1 MLRLQPS
8 RPPLRVTGLLY
19 QVFLTKSSFFLFL
32 FPKIYDILDAI
43 NLCIGSDAVE
53 TKELEEITGVV
64 SGVIFENEENGYKVI
79 ELDADDQLIIA
90 VGYLQGVSEGESVR
104 LRGKWTTH
112 ATYGEQFQVE
122 LFEKE
127 LPTSIE
133 AVERYLAS
141 GIIKGIRESTAKK
154 IVALFGENAL
164 AVIEHEPMKLTKIKG
179 ISASK
184 AAAMQESFLEQ
195 VGASTLVIF
204 LQNYDVS
211 VKMAAKIYHRFGSGA
226 VEKIKANPYILS
238 DEIEGIGFQTADR
251 IAMRMGVPADAHE
264 RLRAGVLYTQRYQTQ
279 FGHTFLPRHLLMKA
293 AAKLLHASTEAVA
306 SAIDALLIENRLVS
320 EVKGEQERIYD
331 TIHFWAEKYV
341 AKKLLQLNQLTFEIE
356 PDALEKEISAAETL
370 QNIQLAQLQREAVR
384 SAMQNGVLV
393 ITGGPGTGKT
403 TIINTII
410 SLMRSSG
417 YTVSLTAPTGRAAK
431 RMTQVCNMEAKTIH
445 RLLEAGFGDDDD
457 GLQFQINEESPIDSD
472 VVIVDEMSMVDIL
485 LMSNLLRAIRYG
497 TRLIL
502 VGDQDQL
509 PSVGPGNVL
518 KDIIESGSIKVIA
531 LTEIFRQAQTSMI
544 VVNAHRI
551 NRGKYP
557 ICNQK
562 GRDFFLARLPDA
574 AAGAAYILSLCS
586 ERLPKAYG
594 FSPFDIQVLSPAK
607 KGVAGVWNLNA
618 QLQQVL
624 NPPDPGKEE
633 VTSGFVTFREGD
645 KVMQTKNNY
654 DLPWKTIAEQEE
666 GRGVFNG
673 DVGIIEKIHPPL
685 RTLSV
690 VFDNRRVTYAFKDL
704 EELDLAYCMTVHK
717 SQGSEFPVVVIP
729 LYDAPYMLINRNLFY
744 TAVTRAKSLVVLV
757 GREEIMRR
765 MVDNDRE
772 MLRYSGLDEKL
783 QKGGWEDDVVF

>member
-1 MLRLQPS
+1 MES
-8 RPPLRVTGLLY
+8 R
-19 QVFLTKSSFFLFL
+19 
-32 FPKIYDILDAI
+32 D
-43 NLCIGSDAVE
+43 
-53 TKELEEITGVV
+53 LEEITGVV

-79 ELDADDQLIIA
+79 ELEADEQLIVA
-90 VGYLQGVSEGESVR
+90 VGYLQGISEGETVR
-104 LRGKWTTH
+104 LRGKWGSH
-112 ATYGEQFQVE
+112 ATYGEQFQVS

-127 LPTSIE
+127 LPTTIESI
-133 AVERYLAS
+133 ERYLGS
-141 GIIKGIRESTAKK
+141 GIIRGIRESTAKK
-154 IVALFGENAL
+154 IVTLFGKDAL
-164 AVIEHEPMKLTKIKG
+164 YIIEHEPMKLTKIKG

-184 AAAMQESFLEQ
+184 AAAIQESFLEQ
-195 VGASTLVIF
+195 VGASTLMMF

-211 VKMAAKIYHRFGSGA
+211 VKMAAKIYRRFGSGA

-238 DEIEGIGFQTADR
+238 DEIEGIGFQTADK
-251 IAMRMGVPADAHE
+251 IAMRMGVAADDHA
-264 RLRAGVLYTQRYQTQ
+264 RIRAGTVYAQRQQTQ
-279 FGHTFLPRHLLMKA
+279 FGHTFLPRPLLA
-293 AAKLLHASTEAVA
+293 QSAAKLLHAPEHAVD
-306 SAIDALLIENRLVS
+306 SVIDELLIENRLVS
-320 EVKGEQERIYD
+320 EVCDDQTRIYD
-331 TIHFWAEKYV
+331 THHYWAEQYI
-341 AKKLLQLNQLTFEIE
+341 AKKLLQLNQLSFEI
-356 PDALEKEISAAETL
+356 DADTLEKEISAAESL
-370 QNIQLAQLQREAVR
+370 QRIQLADLQREAVR
-384 SAMQNGVLV
+384 GAMQNGVLV

-410 SLMRSSG
+410 SLMRNSG

-431 RMTQVCNMEAKTIH
+431 RMSQVCNMEAKTIH

-472 VVIVDEMSMVDIL
+472 VVIVDETSMVDTM
-485 LMSNLLRAIRYG
+485 LMSSLLHAISYG

-518 KDIIESGSIKVIA
+518 RDIIESDTVRVIA
-531 LTEIFRQAQTSMI
+531 LTEIFRQAQSSMI

-551 NRGKYP
+551 NHGEYP
-557 ICNQK
+557 VCNQK
-562 GRDFFLARLPDA
+562 EQDFFLARLADA

-594 FSPFDIQVLSPAK
+594 FQPFDIQVLSPAK
-607 KGVAGVWNLNA
+607 KGVAGVFQLNA
-618 QLQQVL
+618 QLQQTL
-624 NPPDPGKEE
+624 NPPGPHKEE
-633 VTSGFVTFREGD
+633 VSSGFVTFREGD
-645 KVMQTKNNY
+645 KVMQVKNNY
-654 DLPWKTIAEQEE
+654 DLPWKTIAEQDE

-673 DVGIIEKIHPPL
+673 DVGIIECIHTSL
-685 RTLSV
+685 RTMSV

-772 MLRYSGLDEKL
+772 MLRYSGLEEKL
-783 QKGGWEDDVVF
+783 RKGGCEDVLAF